1 MAKSIIN
8 QIKEL
13 MDKLPGDQ
21 MGELLTY
28 LNRNKL
34 ADDLA
39 DYFVNIFDIGN
50 IVLELAINQKGAK
63 QRKHVYVNDLLRVET
78 VASEI
83 QLYFNVLGHCHAAD
97 GTWVAMSFD
106 RHTAA
111 KIMETYGREDDYPT
125 RLELGEAGDVIF
137 FDNNTASFENTTATV
152 SAAALYNFT
161 PYVSKC
167 ANGVAVATPDCVCD
181 GDGALLDE
189 PLMDIGLGHTPD
201 EADCSCPFPVNEDFD
216 VIDEK
221 KEEES
226 KDYHWKRKRNFF
238 TKLSTWLKD
247 GPHYVIATH
256 SKTTPIEIKKDG
268 DVVETGTKTTTTSE
282 TCWALSLSENYSG
295 IRLTFIPANS
305 KGMRVYEIASEV
317 IEDDITV
324 DSKGMVTIN
333 LCPGCQLSLTML
345 VAPPD
350 GQSVLSQDE
359 VMQLFFPS
367 YA

>member
-1 MAKSIIN
+1 MTKSIIN

-21 MGELLTY
+21 MDELLTY

-50 IVLELAINQKGAK
+50 TVLELAVNQKGAK
-63 QRKHVYVNDLLRVET
+63 QRKYVYVNDLLRVET
-78 VASEI
+78 VGSEI

-106 RHTAA
+106 RRTAA
-111 KIMETYGREDDYPT
+111 KIMETYGREDDYPA
-125 RLELGEAGDVIF
+125 RLELGEVGDVIF

-167 ANGVAVATPDCVCD
+167 TNGVAVATPDCVCD

-189 PLMDIGLGHTPD
+189 PLMDLGLGQSQLESIEPLPPD
-201 EADCSCPFPVNEDFD
+201 DDFD
-216 VIDEK
+216 
-221 KEEES
+221 EES
-226 KDYHWKRKRNFF
+226 DDLNWERKAYHWDRKRKFF
-238 TKLSTWLKD
+238 SKLSTWLKD

-282 TCWALSLSENYSG
+282 TCWALSINENCSG

-359 VMQLFFPS
+359 VMQLFFS
-367 YA
+367 